1 MPVFRAE
8 DLRGFAAGLLTTLGM
23 DADMARAMAARVIDA
38 ELLGH
43 RTHGLLFFPNYLDR
57 IEKGHIACAGAVEV
71 VADHGNNFAWKANR
85 LPGAWVMERATAE
98 LLERAGRYGVVTAA
112 IANCSHIGCL
122 QTYLLPFTDR
132 GLMVILSATN
142 PGIFSVAPF
151 GGIDPVLTTN
161 PMAFGI
167 PTSGTPIL
175 VDQSTSV
182 ASNALFNGYAAR
194 GERLPGP
201 WLLDAAGAPTDD
213 PNALTAKP
221 PGTIL
226 PLGGLDF
233 GYKGF
238 GFGLLVEALA
248 LALPGYGRAQKPDA
262 FGQGVFVQ
270 AVDPAAFAGR
280 ERFLRETDHLAAACR
295 ASRPRPGVERVRVP
309 GERALA
315 SMTDQVRNGV
325 RVGDAA
331 IDRLAPWMKKTGV
344 DLPQPVSQEEA

>member
-1 MPVFRAE
+1 MPAYRAD
-8 DLRGFAAGLLTTLGM
+8 DLRKFASGALEKLGM

-38 ELLGH
+38 ELFGH
-43 RTHGLLFFPNYLDR
+43 RTHGLLFFPAYLDR
-57 IEKGHIACAGAVEV
+57 IEKGHIAKSGSYDVL
-71 VADHGNNFAWKANR
+71 ADRGSTIAWKANR
-85 LPGAWVMERATAE
+85 IAGAWMMEQATGQLVERAQKHGVATAS
-98 LLERAGRYGVVTAA
+98 

-122 QTYLLPFTDR
+122 QTYLLPFTER
-132 GLMVILSATN
+132 GLMVSIAATN
-142 PGIFSVAPF
+142 PGIASVAPF

-182 ASNALFNGYAAR
+182 ASNALFNGYASR
-194 GERLPGP
+194 KEKLPGK
-201 WLLDAAGAPTDD
+201 WLLDAQGNATDD
-213 PNALTAKP
+213 PDAINAKP
-221 PGTIL
+221 AGTIL

-248 LALPGYGRAQKPDA
+248 LGLPGYGRAQKPDM

-270 AVDPAAFAGR
+270 ATDPAAFAGR
-280 ERFLRETDHLAAACR
+280 EAFLRETDDLVARCR
-295 ASRPRPGVERVRVP
+295 ASRPRPGVDKVRVP

-315 SMTDQVRNGV
+315 SKAEQEKNGV
-325 RVGDAA
+325 RVGEAA
-331 IDRLAPWMKKTGV
+331 IAKLEPWMKQLGIAF
-344 DLPQPVSQEEA
+344 PAAIG